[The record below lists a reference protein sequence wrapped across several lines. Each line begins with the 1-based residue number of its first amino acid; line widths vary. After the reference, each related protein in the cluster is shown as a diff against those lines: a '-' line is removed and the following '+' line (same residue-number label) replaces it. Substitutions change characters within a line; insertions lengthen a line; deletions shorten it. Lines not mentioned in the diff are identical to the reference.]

1 MPNRIYD
8 TAPELPVT
16 PLTINIKGHLLDFS
30 RPWVMGIVN
39 ITPDS
44 FYEGSRTECLRDV
57 RLRVRAMRDAGAQ
70 CVDIGGY
77 SSRPGASDVSAD
89 EEYRRLATGLE
100 AVRLE
105 WPEAVVS
112 VDTFRAGVARRCVE
126 EWGADIINDI
136 SGGTLDPAMGE
147 TVAALRVAYVLMHMR
162 GTPADMQSYT
172 CYDDVVADVI
182 RDLAFKAD
190 ALRSLGVADVIID
203 PGFGFAKTVEQN
215 YRLLACLGEFRRLG
229 CPILAGLSRK
239 SMIWRPLGLTPSE
252 ALPGTIALDTVAL
265 MHGADI
271 IRVHDVAEAV
281 QTVRVL
287 QLLRGSEPHTI

>member
-1 MPNRIYD
+1 MQNSIYD
-8 TAPELPVT
+8 TAPEAPVT
-16 PLTINIKGHLLDFS
+16 PLTINIKGRLLNFT

-39 ITPDS
+39 VTPDS

-57 RLRVRAMRDAGAQ
+57 RLRVRSMREAGAQ

-77 SSRPGASDVSAD
+77 SSRPGADDVSAD

-105 WPEAVVS
+105 WPDAVVS
-112 VDTFRAGVARRCVE
+112 IDTFRAGVARRCVE

-147 TVAALRVAYVLMHMR
+147 TVASLRVAYVLMHMR
-162 GTPADMQSYT
+162 GTPADMQSHTHYN
-172 CYDDVVADVI
+172 DVVADVI
-182 RDLAFKAD
+182 ADLAFKAD
-190 ALRSLGVADVIID
+190 TLRSLGVADIIID

-239 SMIWRPLGLTPSE
+239 SMIWRPLGITPTAS
-252 ALPGTIALDTVAL
+252 LPGTIALDTVAL

-271 IRVHDVAEAV
+271 VRVHDVAEAV
-281 QTVRVL
+281 QTVSVL
-287 QLLRGSEPHTI
+287 QLLRDSETTI

>member
-136 SGGTLDPAMGE
+136 SGGTLDPAMDE

-281 QTVRVL
+281 QTVQVL

>member
-16 PLTINIKGHLLDFS
+16 PLTINIKGRLLNFS
-30 RPWVMGIVN
+30 SPWVMGIVN
-39 ITPDS
+39 VTPDS

-57 RLRVRAMRDAGAQ
+57 RLRVQAMREAGAQ

-77 SSRPGASDVSAD
+77 SSRPGAFEVSAD
-89 EEYRRLATGLE
+89 EEYRRLTIGLE

-112 VDTFRAGVARRCVE
+112 IDTFRADVARRCVE

-162 GTPADMQSYT
+162 GTPADMQT
-172 CYDDVVADVI
+172 HTHYDDVVADVI

-190 ALRSLGVADVIID
+190 ALRSLGVADIIID

-215 YRLLACLGEFRRLG
+215 YRLLANLSEFRRLG
-229 CPILAGLSRK
+229 CPLLAGLSRK
-239 SMIWRPLGLTPSE
+239 SMIWRPLGITPAD
-252 ALPGTIALDTVAL
+252 ALPGTIALNTVAL
-265 MHGADI
+265 LRGADI
-271 IRVHDVAEAV
+271 VRVHDVAETV
-281 QTVRVL
+281 QTVKVL
-287 QLLRGSEPHTI
+287 QLLRDSETPTI

>member
-1 MPNRIYD
+1 MQNSIYD
-8 TAPELPVT
+8 TAPEAPVT
-16 PLTINIKGHLLDFS
+16 PLTINIKGRLLNFT

-39 ITPDS
+39 VTPDS

-57 RLRVRAMRDAGAQ
+57 RLRVRSMREAGAQ

-77 SSRPGASDVSAD
+77 SSRPGADDVSAD
-89 EEYRRLATGLE
+89 EEYRRLVTGLE

-105 WPEAVVS
+105 WPDAVVS
-112 VDTFRAGVARRCVE
+112 IDTFRAGVARRCVE

-147 TVAALRVAYVLMHMR
+147 TVASLRVAYVLMHMR
-162 GTPADMQSYT
+162 GTPADMQSHTHYN
-172 CYDDVVADVI
+172 DVVADVI
-182 RDLAFKAD
+182 ADLAFKAD
-190 ALRSLGVADVIID
+190 ALRSLGVADIIID

-239 SMIWRPLGLTPSE
+239 SMIWRPLGITST
-252 ALPGTIALDTVAL
+252 ASLPGTIALDTVAL

-271 IRVHDVAEAV
+271 VRVHDVAEAV
-281 QTVRVL
+281 QTVSVL
-287 QLLRGSEPHTI
+287 QLLRDSETTI

>member
-1 MPNRIYD
+1 MQNSIYD
-8 TAPELPVT
+8 TAPEAPVT
-16 PLTINIKGHLLDFS
+16 PLTINIKGRLLNFT

-39 ITPDS
+39 VTPDS

-57 RLRVRAMRDAGAQ
+57 RLRVRSMREAGAQ

-77 SSRPGASDVSAD
+77 SSRPGADDVSAD

-105 WPEAVVS
+105 WPDAVVS
-112 VDTFRAGVARRCVE
+112 IDTFRAGVARRCVE

-147 TVAALRVAYVLMHMR
+147 TVASLRVAYVLMHMR
-162 GTPADMQSYT
+162 GTPADMQSHTHYN
-172 CYDDVVADVI
+172 DVVADVI
-182 RDLAFKAD
+182 ADLAFKAD
-190 ALRSLGVADVIID
+190 ALRSLGVADIIID
-203 PGFGFAKTVEQN
+203 PGFGFAKTIEQN

-239 SMIWRPLGLTPSE
+239 SMIWRPLGITPTAS
-252 ALPGTIALDTVAL
+252 LPGTIALDTVAL

-271 IRVHDVAEAV
+271 VRVHDVAEAV
-281 QTVRVL
+281 QTVSVL
-287 QLLRGSEPHTI
+287 QLLRDSETTI

>member
-1 MPNRIYD
+1 
-8 TAPELPVT
+8 
-16 PLTINIKGHLLDFS
+16 
-30 RPWVMGIVN
+30 MGIVN
-39 ITPDS
+39 VTPDS

-57 RLRVRAMRDAGAQ
+57 RLRVRSMREAGAQ

-77 SSRPGASDVSAD
+77 SSRPGADDVSAD

-105 WPEAVVS
+105 WPDAVVS
-112 VDTFRAGVARRCVE
+112 IDTFRAGVARRCVE

-147 TVAALRVAYVLMHMR
+147 TVASLRVAYVLMHMR
-162 GTPADMQSYT
+162 GTPADMQSHTHYN
-172 CYDDVVADVI
+172 DVVADVI
-182 RDLAFKAD
+182 ADLAFKAD
-190 ALRSLGVADVIID
+190 ALRSLGVADIIID

-239 SMIWRPLGLTPSE
+239 SMIWRPLGITPTAS
-252 ALPGTIALDTVAL
+252 LPGTIALDTVAL

-271 IRVHDVAEAV
+271 VRVHDVAEAV
-281 QTVRVL
+281 QTVSVL
-287 QLLRGSEPHTI
+287 QLLRDSETTI

>member
-1 MPNRIYD
+1 MQNSIYD
-8 TAPELPVT
+8 TAPEAPVT
-16 PLTINIKGHLLDFS
+16 PLTINIKGRLLNFT

-39 ITPDS
+39 VTPDS

-57 RLRVRAMRDAGAQ
+57 RLRVRSMREAGAQ

-77 SSRPGASDVSAD
+77 SSRPGADDVSAD

-105 WPEAVVS
+105 WPDAVVS
-112 VDTFRAGVARRCVE
+112 IDTFRAGVARRCVE

-147 TVAALRVAYVLMHMR
+147 TVASLRVAYVLMHMR
-162 GTPADMQSYT
+162 GTPADMQSHTHYN
-172 CYDDVVADVI
+172 DVVADVI
-182 RDLAFKAD
+182 ADLAFKAD
-190 ALRSLGVADVIID
+190 ALRSLGVADIIID

-239 SMIWRPLGLTPSE
+239 SMIWRPLGITPTAS
-252 ALPGTIALDTVAL
+252 LPGTIALDTVAL

-271 IRVHDVAEAV
+271 VRVHDVAEAV
-281 QTVRVL
+281 QTVSVL
-287 QLLRGSEPHTI
+287 QLLRDSETTI